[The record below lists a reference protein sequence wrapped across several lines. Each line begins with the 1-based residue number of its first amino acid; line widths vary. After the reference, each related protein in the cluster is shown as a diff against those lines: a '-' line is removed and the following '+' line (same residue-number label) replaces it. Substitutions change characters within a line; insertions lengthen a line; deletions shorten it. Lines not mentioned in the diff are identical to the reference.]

1 MPNHWDFLVQDNGG
15 NMRPYS
21 EKIKGNIKE
30 RVFKENTDTS
40 ELVWHR
46 DKKDREVKV
55 MESNGWMFQMDNE
68 LPIVL
73 KEGDVVNIPKN
84 TYHRIL
90 RGQGD
95 FKIRI
100 KE

>member
-1 MPNHWDFLVQDNGG
+1 
-15 NMRPYS
+15 MRPYS

-55 MESNGWMFQMDNE
+55 MESKGWMFQMDNE

-95 FKIRI
+95 LKIRI

>member
-1 MPNHWDFLVQDNGG
+1 MEDNGG
-15 NMRPYS
+15 NMKPYK
-21 EKIKGNIKE
+21 ENKKGNLTE
-30 RVFKENTDTS
+30 RVFKENTDTH

-46 DKKDREVKV
+46 DRLDREVTV
-55 MESNGWMFQMDNE
+55 LESDGWMFQMDNE

-73 KEGDVVNIPKN
+73 KEGDVIEIPKN

-90 RGQGD
+90 RGNGNL
-95 FKIRI
+95 KITI

>member
-1 MPNHWDFLVQDNGG
+1 MEGNGG
-15 NMRPYS
+15 NMKPYK
-21 EKIKGNIKE
+21 ETKKGKLTE
-30 RVFKENTDTS
+30 RVFKESTDTH

-46 DKKDREVKV
+46 DKLDREVTV
-55 MESNGWMFQMDNE
+55 LESNGWMFQMDNE

-73 KEGDVVNIPKN
+73 KEGDVIEIPKN

-90 RGQGD
+90 RGNGNL
-95 FKIRI
+95 KITI

>member
-1 MPNHWDFLVQDNGG
+1 MK
-15 NMRPYS
+15 PYT
-21 EKIKGNIKE
+21 EKVKGNIKH
-30 RVFKENTDTS
+30 RVFTEDTDTS

-46 DKKDREVKV
+46 DRLDREVKV

-73 KEGDVVNIPKN
+73 KEGDVIDIPKN

-90 RGQGD
+90 RGKGD
-95 FKIRI
+95 LKIKI

>member
-1 MPNHWDFLVQDNGG
+1 
-15 NMRPYS
+15 MRPYS

-95 FKIRI
+95 LKIRI

>member
-1 MPNHWDFLVQDNGG
+1 
-15 NMRPYS
+15 MRPYS

-40 ELVWHR
+40 ELVWHQ

>member
-1 MPNHWDFLVQDNGG
+1 MEDNGG
-15 NMRPYS
+15 NMKPYK
-21 EKIKGNIKE
+21 ENKKGNLTE
-30 RVFKENTDTS
+30 RVFKENTDTH

-46 DKKDREVKV
+46 DRLDREVTV
-55 MESNGWMFQMDNE
+55 LESNGWMFQMDNE

-73 KEGDVVNIPKN
+73 KEGDVIEIPKN

-90 RGQGD
+90 RGNGNL
-95 FKIRI
+95 KITI

>member
-1 MPNHWDFLVQDNGG
+1 MEDNGG
-15 NMRPYS
+15 NMKPYK
-21 EKIKGNIKE
+21 ETKKGKLTE
-30 RVFKENTDTS
+30 RVFKENTDTH

-46 DKKDREVKV
+46 DKLDREVTV
-55 MESNGWMFQMDNE
+55 LESNGWMFQMDNE

-73 KEGDVVNIPKN
+73 KEGDVIEIPKN

-90 RGQGD
+90 RGDGNL
-95 FKIRI
+95 KITI

>member
-1 MPNHWDFLVQDNGG
+1 
-15 NMRPYS
+15 MRPYS

-90 RGQGD
+90 RGHGD
-95 FKIRI
+95 LKIRI

>member
-1 MPNHWDFLVQDNGG
+1 MEDSGG
-15 NMRPYS
+15 NMKPYK
-21 EKIKGNIKE
+21 ENKKGNLTE
-30 RVFKENTDTS
+30 RVFKENTDTH

-46 DKKDREVKV
+46 DRLDREVTV
-55 MESNGWMFQMDNE
+55 VESDGWMFQMDNE

-73 KEGDVVNIPKN
+73 KEGDVIEIPKN

-90 RGQGD
+90 RGNGNL
-95 FKIRI
+95 KITI

>member
-1 MPNHWDFLVQDNGG
+1 MEGNGG
-15 NMRPYS
+15 NMKPYK
-21 EKIKGNIKE
+21 ETKKGKLTE
-30 RVFKENTDTS
+30 RVFKENTDTH

-46 DKKDREVKV
+46 DKLDREVTV
-55 MESNGWMFQMDNE
+55 LESNGWMFQMDNE

-73 KEGDVVNIPKN
+73 KEGDVIEIPKN

-90 RGQGD
+90 RGNGNL
-95 FKIRI
+95 KITI

>member
-1 MPNHWDFLVQDNGG
+1 MEDNGG
-15 NMRPYS
+15 NMKPYK
-21 EKIKGNIKE
+21 ETKKGKLTE
-30 RVFKENTDTS
+30 RVFKENTDTH

-46 DKKDREVKV
+46 DKLDREVTV
-55 MESNGWMFQMDNE
+55 LESNGWMFQMDNE

-73 KEGDVVNIPKN
+73 KEGDVIEIPKN

-90 RGQGD
+90 RGNGNL
-95 FKIRI
+95 KITI

>member
-1 MPNHWDFLVQDNGG
+1 
-15 NMRPYS
+15 MRPYS

-30 RVFKENTDTS
+30 RVFKQNTDTT

-73 KEGDVVNIPKN
+73 KEGNVVNIPKN

-95 FKIRI
+95 LKIRI

>member
-1 MPNHWDFLVQDNGG
+1 VEDNGG
-15 NMRPYS
+15 NMKPYK
-21 EKIKGNIKE
+21 ETKKGKLTE
-30 RVFKENTDTS
+30 RVFKENIDTH

-46 DKKDREVKV
+46 DKLDREVTV
-55 MESNGWMFQMDNE
+55 LESNGWMFQMDNE

-73 KEGDVVNIPKN
+73 KEGDVIEIPKN

-90 RGQGD
+90 RGNGNL
-95 FKIRI
+95 KITI

>member
-1 MPNHWDFLVQDNGG
+1 MEGNGG
-15 NMRPYS
+15 NMKPYK
-21 EKIKGNIKE
+21 EIKKGNLTE
-30 RVFKENTDTS
+30 RVFKENTDTH

-46 DKKDREVKV
+46 DKLDREVTV
-55 MESNGWMFQMDNE
+55 LESNGWMFQMDNE

-73 KEGDVVNIPKN
+73 KEGDVIEIPKN

-90 RGQGD
+90 RGNGNL
-95 FKIRI
+95 KITI

>member
-1 MPNHWDFLVQDNGG
+1 MADSGG
-15 NMRPYS
+15 NMKPYK
-21 EKIKGNIKE
+21 ENKKGNLTE
-30 RVFKENTDTS
+30 RVFKENTDTH

-46 DKKDREVKV
+46 DRLDREVTV
-55 MESNGWMFQMDNE
+55 LESDGWMFQMDNE

-73 KEGDVVNIPKN
+73 KEGDVIEIPKN

-90 RGQGD
+90 RGNGNL
-95 FKIRI
+95 KITI